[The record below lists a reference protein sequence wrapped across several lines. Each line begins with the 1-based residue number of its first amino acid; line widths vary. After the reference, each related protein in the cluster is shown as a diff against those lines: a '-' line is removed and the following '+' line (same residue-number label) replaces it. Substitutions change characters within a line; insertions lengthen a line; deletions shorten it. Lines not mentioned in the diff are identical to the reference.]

1 MNGGTLVLGIGNV
14 FLSDE
19 AVGVRV
25 IQALQQRFDLPDNLD
40 VIDGGTCGFELMAD
54 MSHRE
59 HIIVVD
65 AVLAQDKAPGDILI
79 LKDKEV
85 PAVFT
90 RKISP
95 HQLGLSDVLSALTMT
110 DEFPDRIT
118 LIGIVPQA
126 MDFKM
131 ELTPVVQKSMEE
143 VLGILVQ
150 TLKDNGFAVTAKAT
164 VTNENDQ

>member
-1 MNGGTLVLGIGNV
+1 MRADTLVLGIGNV

-25 IQALQQRFDLPDNLD
+25 IQALEQRYHLPENLD
-40 VIDGGTCGFELMAD
+40 IIDGGTCGFELMPEMAD
-54 MSHRE
+54 RE

-65 AVLAQDKAPGDILI
+65 AVLAQDKAPGSILI
-79 LKDKEV
+79 LKDEEV
-85 PAVFT
+85 PVVFT

-110 DEFPDRIT
+110 DEFPKRIT
-118 LIGIVPQA
+118 LIGIVPEA

-131 ELTPVVQKSMEE
+131 ELTPTVQKSMEQA
-143 VLGILVQ
+143 LDILIQ
-150 TLKDNGFAVTAKAT
+150 TLRENGFVVSEK
-164 VTNENDQ
+164 DGGIKQ